1 MNELSYEV
9 TTIKD
14 NIKVIEKELKKG
26 RRIEKLE
33 RDLKF
38 DKWLLKQR
46 ETYRK
51 KHAERSQD

>member
-14 NIKVIEKELKKG
+14 NIKVIEMELKKG
-26 RRIEKLE
+26 RRFEKLE

-38 DKWLLKQR
+38 AKKLLGWRLDYIKN
-46 ETYRK
+46 
-51 KHAERSQD
+51 HSERSQD

>member
-1 MNELSYEV
+1 MSELSYEV

-26 RRIEKLE
+26 KRIEKLE

-38 DKWLLKQR
+38 AKKLLGWRLDYIKN
-46 ETYRK
+46 
-51 KHAERSQD
+51 HSV